1 MNMDWLVAA
10 WGRILGNCARF
21 VIKIFLEAGTL
32 ADVRSSETNSN
43 KFIFEVSLRLF
54 YTVLWIK
61 TLFLVAV
68 WQPFVISLGWFAV
81 GVMYNNGYFLYSV
94 GSYRSCASSNCS
106 GKHVH
111 SLRISREVK
120 ICNIWH
126 SNGLFVKKRHLARSN
141 KLAFHHCSLLLAAIE
156 RSLLKRLR
164 LGIISRLVYFFDSL
178 RGLLYAKFRN
188 FSEREDIKD
197 IVNITDIVNSDLRQN
212 LKRILMPAARRN
224 CIFRNL
230 LTSLWHFIFGFVAC
244 AWSV

>member
-81 GVMYNNGYFLYSV
+81 GVIYNNNGYFLYSV
-94 GSYRSCASSNCS
+94 GSSF
-106 GKHVH
+106 
-111 SLRISREVK
+111 L
-120 ICNIWH
+120 
-126 SNGLFVKKRHLARSN
+126 
-141 KLAFHHCSLLLAAIE
+141 
-156 RSLLKRLR
+156 
-164 LGIISRLVYFFDSL
+164 
-178 RGLLYAKFRN
+178 
-188 FSEREDIKD
+188 
-197 IVNITDIVNSDLRQN
+197 
-212 LKRILMPAARRN
+212 
-224 CIFRNL
+224 CIQ
-230 LTSLWHFIFGFVAC
+230 
-244 AWSV
+244 